1 MSWAGFK
8 SNTDQIEAI
17 IIHPL
22 LEDLQ
27 LYVIGHTRARTGKI
41 RLHFLFVLK
50 FRINSLALFEYPC
63 SILHAHRITIG
74 DWIFT
79 SWVTD
84 RRAFVFSVNNAEGK
98 EVQKQCPLLCFI
110 FYVIR
115 IHFAASL
122 STSLNHNSLTIRYP
136 VLLFCWLLHCYSD
149 SLLLRI
155 STGHLLGNCPLI
167 S

>member
-1 MSWAGFK
+1 MLLSICTGICVEKYPFSNWNRKIGVVSWAGFK

-79 SWVTD
+79 S
-84 RRAFVFSVNNAEGK
+84 
-98 EVQKQCPLLCFI
+98 
-110 FYVIR
+110 
-115 IHFAASL
+115 
-122 STSLNHNSLTIRYP
+122 
-136 VLLFCWLLHCYSD
+136 
-149 SLLLRI
+149 
-155 STGHLLGNCPLI
+155 
-167 S
+167 